1 MGDQFGRVVRAR
13 ITPKDGSS
21 ITVIEGFDVS
31 FDIEK
36 NLEQEPNKGKFKFYN
51 LPEEFRNKL
60 QLKDTDKIVFEAGY
74 KDTVAS
80 IFEGNVTH
88 VLSGIEGPDWVT
100 NMEAEEGGKSYRQ
113 ASVSK
118 SYGEGTPFKT
128 VVDDIVKTFD
138 GLKVSPTVTAAI
150 ANIGKTF
157 PNGLTI
163 DGSSARVLN
172 SILQGVGLTF
182 SIQNGQM
189 QILKFGGAS
198 DQPIVELDYSSGLV
212 NIPQLGEKKDKA
224 TISFQ
229 CFTNPQIVPGRKVLL
244 KQPKSARGT
253 YVCQVVKIKGST
265 FDTEFYDTI
274 EAFIP

>member
-13 ITPKDGSS
+13 ISPADGSEV
-21 ITVIEGFDVS
+21 TLIEGFDVS

-36 NLEQEPNKGKFKFYN
+36 NTEQEPNKGKFKFYN
-51 LPEEFRNKL
+51 LPEDLRNKL
-60 QLKDTDKIVFEAGY
+60 QLKDKDKISFEAGY
-74 KDTVAS
+74 KTTVAS
-80 IFEGNVTH
+80 VFEGNVTH

-100 NMEAEEGGKSYRQ
+100 NIEAEEGGKAYRTSYV
-113 ASVSK
+113 AK

-128 VVDDIVKTFD
+128 VVDDIVKTFE
-138 GLKVSPTVTAAI
+138 GLKVTPAVTATI

-172 SILQGVGLTF
+172 SILQGVGLTY
-182 SIQNGQM
+182 SIQNGQI
-189 QILKFGGAS
+189 QILASGAS
-198 DQPIVELDYSSGLV
+198 NDQPTIELDYSSGLV
-212 NIPQLGEKKDKA
+212 NVPQLGEKKDKA

-244 KQPKSARGT
+244 KEPKGARGV
-253 YVCQVVKIKGST
+253 YVCNVVKIKGST